1 MSNKVLFCNIAYT
14 KFYDS
19 YSVKE
24 IPQNGGSYVAENRHG
39 HEINNFHVHEDGKVR
54 GFVETKSRKG
64 ATNQLHIEKIDPAF
78 KLKDRAYTIDVVFCA
93 YSNKA
98 KHTVVVGWYKN
109 ATVLRGR
116 EKYND
121 LEYNII
127 AESNDAFLVP
137 EEDRTTFIPRAPTDG
152 IGFGRSNIWY
162 ANTPESEEIVSKV
175 RNLIYNKNTEAVGKK
190 NMISEEIKI
199 RLMSLYADLQ
209 QALAGKAEV
218 VVKSSRNEA
227 LDPQPAVCVKGNDY
241 ETNVYIYP
249 EAYRIET
256 YFEWQDKSNY
266 TGICDYNEFW
276 FFVDTSDECI
286 GEIKRIIEFKRG
298 LSKTP
303 EWKGPSELRK
313 NVSAEKFELIF
324 KDFLRQADDNAK
336 TGKSFGG
343 KTPKSLDNCFFD
355 GAHLRCH
362 YGQGAASKTPY
373 LNWWVLSI
381 YYLPNNGN
389 IVMGIEDYRYPYIDQ
404 MKPIIHK
411 FVGNKQ
417 DKVAVFYETTKSTL
431 NYKDL
436 YNHFVDVA
444 EQIMKLGVVDYNTIK
459 SNRKQ

>member
-1 MSNKVLFCNIAYT
+1 M
-14 KFYDS
+14 
-19 YSVKE
+19 
-24 IPQNGGSYVAENRHG
+24 
-39 HEINNFHVHEDGKVR
+39 IN
-54 GFVETKSRKG
+54 
-64 ATNQLHIEKIDPAF
+64 
-78 KLKDRAYTIDVVFCA
+78 
-93 YSNKA
+93 
-98 KHTVVVGWYKN
+98 
-109 ATVLRGR
+109 
-116 EKYND
+116 
-121 LEYNII
+121 
-127 AESNDAFLVP
+127 
-137 EEDRTTFIPRAPTDG
+137 
-152 IGFGRSNIWY
+152 
-162 ANTPESEEIVSKV
+162 
-175 RNLIYNKNTEAVGKK
+175 
-190 NMISEEIKI
+190 EEIKL
-199 RLMSLYADLQ
+199 RLMSLYTDLQ
-209 QALAGKAEV
+209 QALEGKAEIV
-218 VVKSSRNEA
+218 LKGSSKDA
-227 LDPQPAVCVKGNDY
+227 FDPNPAISVKGKK
-241 ETNVYIYP
+241 TNIYVYP

-256 YFEWQDKSNY
+256 VFDWQEKSTY
-266 TGICDYNEFW
+266 TGTCDYNEFW
-276 FFVDTSDECI
+276 FFVDTSEECI
-286 GEIKRIIEFKRG
+286 GEILRIIEHK
-298 LSKTP
+298 STIQ
-303 EWKGPSELRK
+303 ETNWEGPSELSQ